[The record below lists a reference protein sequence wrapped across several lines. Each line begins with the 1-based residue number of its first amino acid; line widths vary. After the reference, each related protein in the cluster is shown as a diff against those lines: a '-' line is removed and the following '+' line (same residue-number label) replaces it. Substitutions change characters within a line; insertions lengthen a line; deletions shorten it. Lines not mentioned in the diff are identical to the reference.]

1 MVCLG
6 PRDPGES
13 VGPRPL
19 SGVVVRPL
27 NFTVR
32 GRAKTPLETHEDL
45 RSEVQDSS
53 FGTIECAPM
62 RRGTCDLGASGGFGL
77 GAGVC
82 GAHSAFDEGAL

>member
-1 MVCLG
+1 VVCLG

-62 RRGTCDLGASGGFGL
+62 RRGTCDLGASDGFGL
-77 GAGVC
+77 RAGMC
-82 GAHSAFDEGAL
+82 GAHSGFDEGAL